1 MASLREVLES
11 WADSKTVSGS
21 EKRIN
26 QNDRNNMKRE
36 VKEAL
41 MKIMMREI
49 GDSSTVAVF
58 ENEKGVALRLDN
70 ERIGYITLTI
80 DPMVKDL
87 DYDAD
92 EEAEAFSEKQ
102 QAKAQ
107 KVAERNRLKELKMQQ
122 DAELR
127 AKKDELK
134 RLKAEKRA
142 IGGLN
147 HGNN

>member
-36 VKEAL
+36 VKEAF
-41 MKIMMREI
+41 MEIAIREI

-58 ENEKGVALRLDN
+58 ENEKGIAFRLDN

-107 KVAERNRLKELKMQQ
+107 KIAERNRLKELKMQQ

-147 HGNN
+147 HGN

>member
-1 MASLREVLES
+1 MELRNILES
-11 WADSKTVSGS
+11 WANSQTITGS

-41 MKIMMREI
+41 MHILVDEI
-49 GDSSTVAVF
+49 GDSEIVTVF
-58 ENEKGVALRLDN
+58 ENEKGIALRLDN
-70 ERIGYITLTI
+70 ERVGYITLTI
-80 DPMVKDL
+80 DPMIKDL

-92 EEAEAFSEKQ
+92 EEAEAFRIKQ
-102 QAKAQ
+102 TQ
-107 KVAERNRLKELKMQQ
+107 KVEKAAERQRLKELKMKQ

-127 AKKDELK
+127 AKKEEIK

-142 IGGLN
+142 IGGDF
-147 HGNN
+147 

>member
-36 VKEAL
+36 VKEAF
-41 MKIMMREI
+41 MEIAMREI

-58 ENEKGVALRLDN
+58 ENEKGIAFRLDN

-147 HGNN
+147 HGN